1 MKISFEIVTCTK
13 NIDILKLLVISSAP
27 VVELDGK
34 LHLYA
39 PYEKE
44 MQLWAKHADTI
55 QFCCPIWKQDRKL
68 LIAPI
73 SFEVEKI
80 IEFQEFDITSFSNK
94 LKAVPLAFVALIKIF
109 KAMKQ
114 VDHIHL
120 RCPGNIALLA
130 CLVQILFPNKQKT
143 AKYAGNWDPKSK
155 QPWSYRLQKWIL
167 SNTFLTRN
175 MQVLVYGEWEGSTKN
190 IKPFFTATYS
200 ESEIQNSEFRI
211 QNKWSLRAESRTNEN
226 NSDFSQFDKEDN
238 TSLSLRA
245 ESGTNEDNFDF
256 AQSDKEDNTSLSLRA
271 ESRTNE
277 DNFDFAQSDKEDN
290 TSLSLRAESGTNE
303 NNFDFAQ
310 SDKEDNTSLS
320 LRAESRTNENQFM
333 FLFIGTLSKGKQP
346 LYVIQLVEE
355 LYKRGK
361 NVILELY
368 GEGSLRKELELY
380 ITQNNLESIISLKG
394 NHSRETVLKAYQ
406 SSHFLILPSKS
417 EGWPKV
423 VAEAMFWGCVP
434 IASPVSCVS
443 YMMGNGSRGVILQE
457 ELNQDVDQIEA
468 VISKQEVYQ
477 KMASEGQTW
486 SRQFT
491 TDKFEAE
498 IKKLLRG

>member
-1 MKISFEIVTCTK
+1 M
-13 NIDILKLLVISSAP
+13 KLLVISSAP
-27 VVELDGK
+27 IVELDGK
-34 LHLYA
+34 IHLYA

-80 IEFQEFDITSFSNK
+80 IEFQEFDITLFSNK
-94 LKAVPLAFVALIKIF
+94 LKAIPLAFVALVKIF

-114 VDHIHL
+114 ADHIHL

-130 CLVQILFPNKQKT
+130 CLVQILFSNKQKT
-143 AKYAGNWDPKSK
+143 AKYAGNWDPKSQ

-175 MQVLVYGEWEGSTKN
+175 MQVLVYGEWEGSTNNVKS
-190 IKPFFTATYS
+190 FFTATYS
-200 ESEIQNSEFRI
+200 EEEVQKSTSEIR
-211 QNKWSLRAESRTNEN
+211 
-226 NSDFSQFDKEDN
+226 
-238 TSLSLRA
+238 SLSDEVIR
-245 ESGTNEDNFDF
+245 
-256 AQSDKEDNTSLSLRA
+256 
-271 ESRTNE
+271 
-277 DNFDFAQSDKEDN
+277 
-290 TSLSLRAESGTNE
+290 
-303 NNFDFAQ
+303 
-310 SDKEDNTSLS
+310 
-320 LRAESRTNENQFM
+320 
-333 FLFIGTLSKGKQP
+333 FLFVGTLSKGKQP

-355 LYKRGK
+355 LYKRGEK
-361 NVILELY
+361 VILELY
-368 GEGSLRKELELY
+368 GEGVLRKDLEHY
-380 ITQNNLESIISLKG
+380 IAQNNLETIVALKG
-394 NHSRETVLKAYQ
+394 NQSKETVLKGYQ
-406 SSHFLILPSKS
+406 NSHFLILPSKS

-443 YMMGNGSRGVILQE
+443 FMMGNGSRGIILQE

>member
-1 MKISFEIVTCTK
+1 M
-13 NIDILKLLVISSAP
+13 KLLVISSAP
-27 VVELDGK
+27 IVELDGK

-44 MQLWAKHADTI
+44 MQLWAKNANTI
-55 QFCCPIWKQDRKL
+55 QFCCPIWREDKKL

-80 IEFQEFDITSFSNK
+80 IEFQEFDITSFSNI
-94 LKAVPLAFVALIKIF
+94 LKAIPLAFVALVKIF

-114 VDHIHL
+114 ADHIHL

-190 IKPFFTATYS
+190 IKSFFTATYS

-211 QNKWSLRAESRTNEN
+211 QNKLSLPAQSKTTEN
-226 NSDFSQFDKEDN
+226 NFDSAQSDREDN
-238 TSLSLRA
+238 HSLSLRA
-245 ESGTNEDNFDF
+245 QSRTTKNDFDS
-256 AQSDKEDNTSLSLRA
+256 AQSDKKDN
-271 ESRTNE
+271 N
-277 DNFDFAQSDKEDN
+277 
-290 TSLSLRAESGTNE
+290 
-303 NNFDFAQ
+303 
-310 SDKEDNTSLS
+310 SLS
-320 LRAESRTNENQFM
+320 LRAESRTNENQFK
-333 FLFIGTLSKGKQP
+333 FLFIGTLSPGKQP
-346 LYVIQLVEE
+346 LYAIQLVEE
-355 LYKRGK
+355 LYKKGLR
-361 NVILELY
+361 VTLELY
-368 GEGSLRKELELY
+368 GEGVLRKELELH
-380 ITQNNLESIISLKG
+380 IAQNKLESIITLKG
-394 NHSRETVLKAYQ
+394 NQSKESVLKAYQ

-443 YMMGNGSRGVILQE
+443 YMMGNGSRGIILKEQ
-457 ELNQDVDQIEA
+457 LDFDVNQIINVL
-468 VISKQEVYQ
+468 KNQEVYL
-477 KMASEGQTW
+477 KMSSEGQSW

-491 TDKFEAE
+491 TDKFEVE
-498 IKKLLRG
+498 IRKLLK

>member
-1 MKISFEIVTCTK
+1 M
-13 NIDILKLLVISSAP
+13 KLLVISSAP
-27 VVELDGK
+27 VVEIDGK

-73 SFEVEKI
+73 SFEVNSIVEL
-80 IEFQEFDITSFSNK
+80 QEFDITSFSNK
-94 LKAVPLAFVALIKIF
+94 LKAIPFAFVALIKIF
-109 KAMKQ
+109 KAMRQ
-114 VDHIHL
+114 ADHIHL

-175 MQVLVYGEWEGSTKN
+175 MQVLVYGEWPNQTKN

-200 ESEIQNSEFRI
+200 EEEIGRLGDEEMGRRGDEEMGRRGDEVI
-211 QNKWSLRAESRTNEN
+211 R
-226 NSDFSQFDKEDN
+226 
-238 TSLSLRA
+238 
-245 ESGTNEDNFDF
+245 
-256 AQSDKEDNTSLSLRA
+256 
-271 ESRTNE
+271 
-277 DNFDFAQSDKEDN
+277 
-290 TSLSLRAESGTNE
+290 
-303 NNFDFAQ
+303 
-310 SDKEDNTSLS
+310 
-320 LRAESRTNENQFM
+320 
-333 FLFIGTLSKGKQP
+333 FLFVGTLSKGKQP

-355 LYKRGK
+355 LYKRGEK
-361 NVILELY
+361 VILELY
-368 GEGSLRKELELY
+368 GEGVLRKDLEHY
-380 ITQNNLESIISLKG
+380 IAQNNLETIVALKG
-394 NHSRETVLKAYQ
+394 NQSKETVLKGYQ
-406 SSHFLILPSKS
+406 NSHFLILPSKS

-443 YMMGNGSRGVILQE
+443 FMMGNGSRGIILKEQLHNDVSQIRNVLNNQE
-457 ELNQDVDQIEA
+457 DY
-468 VISKQEVYQ
+468 K
-477 KMASEGQTW
+477 KMALDGQTW

>member
-1 MKISFEIVTCTK
+1 M
-13 NIDILKLLVISSAP
+13 KLLVISSAP
-27 VVELDGK
+27 IVELNGK

-55 QFCCPIWKQDRKL
+55 QFCCPIWREDKKL

-73 SFEVEKI
+73 SFEVEKVV
-80 IEFQEFDITSFSNK
+80 ELQEFDITSFSNK
-94 LKAVPLAFVALIKIF
+94 LKAIPFAFVALLKIF
-109 KAMKQ
+109 KAMKYAN
-114 VDHIHL
+114 HIHL

-190 IKPFFTATYS
+190 IKSFFTATYS
-200 ESEIQNSEFRI
+200 ESEMGR
-211 QNKWSLRAESRTNEN
+211 WG
-226 NSDFSQFDKEDN
+226 DKEMGRRGDGEMRGLGDEEIGRWGDEEVR
-238 TSLSLRA
+238 SFRD
-245 ESGTNEDNFDF
+245 GV
-256 AQSDKEDNTSLSLRA
+256 K
-271 ESRTNE
+271 
-277 DNFDFAQSDKEDN
+277 
-290 TSLSLRAESGTNE
+290 
-303 NNFDFAQ
+303 
-310 SDKEDNTSLS
+310 
-320 LRAESRTNENQFM
+320 
-333 FLFIGTLSKGKQP
+333 FLFVGTLSKGKQP
-346 LYVIQLVEE
+346 LYTIQLVEE
-355 LYKRGK
+355 LYKKGK
-361 NVILELY
+361 KVTLELY
-368 GEGSLRKELELY
+368 GEGVLR
-380 ITQNNLESIISLKG
+380 NNLEYYIAQNSLEKIVTLKG
-394 NHSRETVLKAYQ
+394 NQSKEEVLEAYQ
-406 SSHFLILPSKS
+406 ISHFLILPSKS

-434 IASPVSCVS
+434 LVSQVSCVP
-443 YMMGNGSRGVILQE
+443 YMLGNGARGILLHE
-457 ELNQDVDQIEA
+457 DLDTDVSKINSLLLN
-468 VISKQEVYQ
+468 EVSYQ
-477 KMASEGQTW
+477 KMAFEGQDW

>member
-1 MKISFEIVTCTK
+1 M
-13 NIDILKLLVISSAP
+13 KLLIITHVPHIK
-27 VVELDGK
+27 VNHEYFG
-34 LHLYA
+34 YA
-39 PYEKE
+39 PYVRE
-44 MQLWAKHADTI
+44 MNIWLRYVDEVVVVAPLVQESLT
-55 QFCCPIWKQDRKL
+55 PIHESYVTNSPFRFVKV
-68 LIAPI
+68 P
-73 SFEVEKI
+73 
-80 IEFQEFDITSFSNK
+80 EFDLTSFFNQ
-94 LKAVPLAFVALIKIF
+94 LKAIPRALVALVKIYQ
-109 KAMKQ
+109 AMQ
-114 VDHIHL
+114 QADHIHL
-120 RCPGNIALLA
+120 RCPGNMGLLGA
-130 CLVQILFPNKQKT
+130 LVQILFPKKKKT

-175 MQVLVYGEWEGSTKN
+175 MQVLVYGEWEGTSKN
-190 IKPFFTATYS
+190 IKSFFTATYS
-200 ESEIQNSEFRI
+200 EEEMERLGVVETRRLGEEI
-211 QNKWSLRAESRTNEN
+211 
-226 NSDFSQFDKEDN
+226 
-238 TSLSLRA
+238 
-245 ESGTNEDNFDF
+245 
-256 AQSDKEDNTSLSLRA
+256 
-271 ESRTNE
+271 
-277 DNFDFAQSDKEDN
+277 
-290 TSLSLRAESGTNE
+290 
-303 NNFDFAQ
+303 
-310 SDKEDNTSLS
+310 
-320 LRAESRTNENQFM
+320 M
-333 FLFIGTLSKGKQP
+333 FLFVGTLSKGKQP

>member
-1 MKISFEIVTCTK
+1 M
-13 NIDILKLLVISSAP
+13 KLLVISSAP

-55 QFCCPIWKQDRKL
+55 QLCCPIWREDRKL

-114 VDHIHL
+114 ADHIHL

-130 CLVQILFPNKQKT
+130 CLVQILFTNKQKT

-167 SNTFLTRN
+167 SNAFLTRN
-175 MQVLVYGEWEGSTKN
+175 MQVLVYGEWEGTSKN
-190 IKPFFTATYS
+190 IKSFFTATYS
-200 ESEIQNSEFRI
+200 EEEMERLGVVETRRLGEEI
-211 QNKWSLRAESRTNEN
+211 
-226 NSDFSQFDKEDN
+226 
-238 TSLSLRA
+238 
-245 ESGTNEDNFDF
+245 
-256 AQSDKEDNTSLSLRA
+256 
-271 ESRTNE
+271 
-277 DNFDFAQSDKEDN
+277 
-290 TSLSLRAESGTNE
+290 
-303 NNFDFAQ
+303 
-310 SDKEDNTSLS
+310 
-320 LRAESRTNENQFM
+320 M
-333 FLFIGTLSKGKQP
+333 FLFVGTLSKGKQP

-457 ELNQDVDQIEA
+457 ELNQDVDQIKI
-468 VISKQEVYQ
+468 VINNQELYQ

-491 TDKFEAE
+491 TDKFEVE
-498 IKKLLRG
+498 ISKLLRG

>member
-1 MKISFEIVTCTK
+1 M
-13 NIDILKLLVISSAP
+13 KLLVISSAP
-27 VVELDGK
+27 IVELDGK

-44 MQLWAKHADTI
+44 MQLWAKNANTI
-55 QFCCPIWKQDRKL
+55 QFCCPIWREDKKL

-94 LKAVPLAFVALIKIF
+94 LKAVPLAFVALVKIF

-114 VDHIHL
+114 ADHIHL

-175 MQVLVYGEWEGSTKN
+175 MQVLVYGEWPNQTKN

-211 QNKWSLRAESRTNEN
+211 QNKWSLP
-226 NSDFSQFDKEDN
+226 
-238 TSLSLRA
+238 
-245 ESGTNEDNFDF
+245 
-256 AQSDKEDNTSLSLRA
+256 AQSKT
-271 ESRTNE
+271 T
-277 DNFDFAQSDKEDN
+277 
-290 TSLSLRAESGTNE
+290 E
-303 NNFDFAQ
+303 NNFDSARL
-310 SDKEDNTSLS
+310 DKIEIDLPPTS
-320 LRAESRTNENQFM
+320 
-333 FLFIGTLSKGKQP
+333 FLFVGTLSKGKQP
-346 LYVIQLVEE
+346 LYAIQLVEK
-355 LYKRGK
+355 LYQHGK
-361 NVILELY
+361 KVQLNLY
-368 GEGSLRKELELY
+368 GDGILRPTLETYIKQNSLQDIVFLR
-380 ITQNNLESIISLKG
+380 G
-394 NHSRETVLKAYQ
+394 NQSKETVLKGYQ
-406 SSHFLILPSKS
+406 NSHFLILPSKS

-434 IASPVSCVS
+434 IASPVSCVPF
-443 YMMGNGSRGVILQE
+443 MMGNGSRGVILQE

-477 KMASEGQTW
+477 KMASEGQSW